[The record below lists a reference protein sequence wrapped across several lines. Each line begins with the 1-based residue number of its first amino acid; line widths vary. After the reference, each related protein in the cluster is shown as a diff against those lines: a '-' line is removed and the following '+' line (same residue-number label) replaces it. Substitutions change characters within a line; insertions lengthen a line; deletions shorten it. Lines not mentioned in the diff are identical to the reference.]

1 MKKWLF
7 LLIGALIAAAA
18 GFGLRYYN
26 VDVAGLTG
34 QAKTLV
40 TGAAPAA
47 TGAPGDRAKTQPA
60 GAAQGG
66 QRGNR
71 GPSPVE
77 TAKATRSQLSDDI
90 SAIGTL
96 LADKSVAVAP
106 ETSGRLAKVL
116 FEDGAAVKAG
126 DPLFQLDTD
135 LAAAALAEA
144 KARLEL
150 AQSNYG
156 RSQQLRKSGAV
167 AQSSYEATQTERD
180 VARTAVES
188 AEVLMKKLT
197 ITAPFP
203 GRLGFAEVSEGAY
216 VTAGLTLVTLDKTD
230 RLKVSF
236 SVPELAQSRI
246 ATGQRVTF
254 TADALPGE
262 SFTAT
267 VSALDPSL
275 DVNGRALAVRADAG
289 NADGKLKPGLLVR
302 VTVKG
307 PDRNAVMVPES
318 AIVQRGDNA
327 FVYTIADNKAAQ
339 VKVKTGKRIEGRV
352 EITEGL
358 ESGAT
363 VVTAGGTSL
372 SDGAAVEVVSTAAA
386 AE

>member
-26 VDVAGLTG
+26 VDVAALTG
-34 QAKTLV
+34 RAKSYV
-40 TGAAPAA
+40 TGSASAPAP
-47 TGAPGDRAKTQPA
+47 GAAGKTQA
-60 GAAQGG
+60 NSAAQGG
-66 QRGNR
+66 QRGSR

-77 TAKATRSQLSDDI
+77 TAKAQTSQVSDDI

-96 LADKSVAVAP
+96 LADKSVAIAP
-106 ETSGRLAKVL
+106 ETAGRLAKVM
-116 FEDGAAVKAG
+116 FEDGASVEAG
-126 DPLFQLDTD
+126 APLFQLDTD

-150 AQSNYG
+150 AQSNYA

-167 AQSSYEATQTERD
+167 AQSSFESTQTDRD

-197 ITAPFP
+197 ITAPFS
-203 GRLGFAEVSEGAY
+203 GRLGFSAVSEGAY
-216 VTAGLTLVTLDKTD
+216 VTPGLTLVTLDKTD

-236 SVPELAQSRI
+236 SVPELAQARI
-246 ATGQRVTF
+246 KAGQTVEF

-262 SFTAT
+262 SFKAV

-275 DVNGRALAVRADAG
+275 DINGRALAVRADAE
-289 NADGKLKPGLLVR
+289 NAGGRLKPGLLVR

-307 PDRNAVMVPES
+307 EPRAAVMVPEE

-327 FVYTIADNKAAQ
+327 FVYTVADKKVAQ
-339 VKVKTGKRIEGRV
+339 VKVKTGKRLNGKV
-352 EITEGL
+352 EV
-358 ESGAT
+358 SGIADGDT
-363 VVTAGGTSL
+363 VVTAGATGL
-372 SDGAAVEVVSTAAA
+372 SNGAAVEVVSTAAA

>member
-26 VDVAGLTG
+26 VDVAGLTDK
-34 QAKTLV
+34 AKSYV
-40 TGAAPAA
+40 TGGSSAPAPAA
-47 TGAPGDRAKTQPA
+47 GGSKQAA

-77 TAKATRSQLSDDI
+77 TAKAQTSQVSDDI

-96 LADKSVAVAP
+96 LADKSVAIAP
-106 ETSGRLAKVL
+106 ETAGRLAKVM
-116 FEDGAAVKAG
+116 FEDGAAVEAG
-126 DPLFQLDTD
+126 APLFQLDTD
-135 LAAAALAEA
+135 LATAALAEA

-150 AQSNYG
+150 AESNYA
-156 RSQQLRKSGAV
+156 RSQQLRKTGAV
-167 AQSSYEATQTERD
+167 AQSSFESTQTDRD

-197 ITAPFP
+197 ITAPFS
-203 GRLGFAEVSEGAY
+203 GRLGFAAVSEGAY
-216 VTAGLTLVTLDKTD
+216 VTPGLTLVTLDKTD

-246 ATGQRVTF
+246 KAGQTVEF

-262 SFTAT
+262 SFKA
-267 VSALDPSL
+267 VVAALDPSL
-275 DVNGRALAVRADAG
+275 DVNGRALAVRADAD
-289 NADGKLKPGLLVR
+289 NAEGRLKPGLLVR
-302 VTVKG
+302 VTVRG
-307 PDRNAVMVPES
+307 EPRAAVMVPEE
-318 AIVQRGDNA
+318 AIVQRGDDA
-327 FVYTIADNKAAQ
+327 FVYTVADKKVAQ
-339 VKVKTGKRIEGRV
+339 VKVKTGKRVNGKV
-352 EITEGL
+352 EVTGIADGD
-358 ESGAT
+358 T
-363 VVTAGGTSL
+363 VVTAGATGL
-372 SDGAAVEVVSTAAA
+372 SNGAAVEVVSTAAA